1 LSLPFT
7 PTVGNLVSV
16 KGERPG
22 PPYVVTSV
30 DPSNGEI
37 WLAKGLV
44 ISGPWRADQL
54 KLETTS

>member
-1 LSLPFT
+1 
-7 PTVGNLVSV
+7 VSV

-30 DPSNGEI
+30 DPSNGEV

-44 ISGPWRADQL
+44 ISGPWKADQL
-54 KLETTS
+54 KLETAS